1 MTIGERQRA
10 IDEMWHRSDVD
21 RQNGMYPAKK
31 CHATRLIS
39 HISENLFCILND
51 LIVIGFVAGL
61 IASLT
66 VPVWGLT
73 TPSFLIV
80 TGGLSLAVI
89 CLFILWFNQD
99 LMRRPKKLAE
109 ALPKKTVGIKVLG
122 AIIFL
127 IGVAFLFFS
136 ARSVIDA
143 VIPPMP
149 RITIGSWLI
158 GFLFALIGERCMA
171 EKKMQLAIM
180 VMATLVF
187 WIGAVLAAFFLL

>member
-1 MTIGERQRA
+1 MA
-10 IDEMWHRSDVD
+10 
-21 RQNGMYPAKK
+21 A
-31 CHATRLIS
+31 
-39 HISENLFCILND
+39 
-51 LIVIGFVAGL
+51 
-61 IASLT
+61 
-66 VPVWGLT
+66 
-73 TPSFLIV
+73 
-80 TGGLSLAVI
+80 I